1 MSTIKDKIIEL
12 ADNYSKNLRKKI
24 DERIAEM
31 EEDNNSHYLIYRVL
45 GITSKEGNLIDVYQ
59 NKGRFLYKYA
69 GSFLEEAT
77 ILCFEKKFDCTQR
90 KVKIPNKLGL
100 KPKTFEIELFGR

>member
-24 DERIAEM
+24 DGRIAEM
-31 EEDNNSHYLIYRVL
+31 EEDDNSHYLIYKVL

-59 NKGRFLYKYA
+59 NKARFL
-69 GSFLEEAT
+69 
-77 ILCFEKKFDCTQR
+77 
-90 KVKIPNKLGL
+90 
-100 KPKTFEIELFGR
+100 